1 MQRYHIFDS
10 SFVKCHLSLMLLVK
24 VSQDDPQV
32 AVAPLAT
39 QIAVHWVSVTEINQE
54 LLGKGGQ
61 A

>member
-1 MQRYHIFDS
+1 
-10 SFVKCHLSLMLLVK
+10 MLLVK

>member
-1 MQRYHIFDS
+1 ML
-10 SFVKCHLSLMLLVK
+10 FVKVL
-24 VSQDDPQV
+24 QDDPQV

-39 QIAVHWVSVTEINQE
+39 QIAVHWVSVMEINQE